1 MWVTWAQSAVG
12 LNTQSGPSSLPRW
25 GSARGGELGQ
35 FYPSRPTGHRDSPPT
50 ADLQGWFVP
59 NTCFPGAPAHPRAQV
74 GAGLLAASAAG
85 FIQQSEP
92 PFWTSPEISP
102 PNTPPGADW
111 MPFVNH
117 QSSDLPLKSGGLAG
131 SQGTPSSSE
140 PRADPR
146 GEGVVGK
153 DILKCLSFV
162 VTSSPPK
169 SGNPSFFWDLVSA

>member
-12 LNTQSGPSSLPRW
+12 LNTQSGPSSLPGW

-92 PFWTSPEISP
+92 PF
-102 PNTPPGADW
+102 
-111 MPFVNH
+111 
-117 QSSDLPLKSGGLAG
+117 
-131 SQGTPSSSE
+131 
-140 PRADPR
+140 
-146 GEGVVGK
+146 
-153 DILKCLSFV
+153 
-162 VTSSPPK
+162 
-169 SGNPSFFWDLVSA
+169 